1 MTKSKLIQQLCTQF
15 KKNGVSAVSCADMR
29 DAVDHILDTL
39 ADALAAGERI
49 ELRGFGSF
57 NLHDISAR
65 QGRNPRTGG
74 PVAVPFKKAVRFKA
88 GEELRAQVD
97 HG

>member
-1 MTKSKLIQQLCTQF
+1 MTKSELIQQLCTQF
-15 KKNGVSAVSCADMR
+15 KKNGVFAVNCADMR
-29 DAVDHILDTL
+29 AAVDRILDTL

-74 PVAVPFKKAVRFKA
+74 PVAVPFKKAVRFKT
-88 GEELRAQVD
+88 GRDMRAQVN